1 MIEVEHPIRVLQY
14 SLVQDSGGAG
24 EYRGGLGLLREVEL
38 LTETNVSII
47 ADRDKIRPYGLFGG
61 QGGLPNAHYG
71 KFPDGSQH
79 TIAAEKVPAGT
90 ITVQRTS
97 GGGGWGDPAKRD
109 RKLIE
114 WDVLNGY
121 VSIEAA
127 KREYG
132 VTIDPETMKIVE
144 D

>member
-1 MIEVEHPIRVLQY
+1 MVMDRIALILTII
-14 SLVQDSGGAG
+14 GALNWG
-24 EYRGGLGLLREVEL
+24 
-38 LTETNVSII
+38 SIGI
-47 ADRDKIRPYGLFGG
+47 FSFDIVAWLFGG